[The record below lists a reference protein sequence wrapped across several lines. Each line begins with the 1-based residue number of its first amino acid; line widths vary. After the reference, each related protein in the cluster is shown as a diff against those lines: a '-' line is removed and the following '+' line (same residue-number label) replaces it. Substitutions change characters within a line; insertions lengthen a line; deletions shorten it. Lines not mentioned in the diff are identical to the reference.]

1 MAEFAGL
8 HLRIFGVTNVEEP
21 VLTIVPGR
29 VGRAAVSPRKWHH
42 VVVVGRPG
50 NYQLWVS
57 GVKHLDEKWEP
68 NRNESAPKMKLV
80 FGGSDDG
87 LMDFVG
93 KLDEIAYFNRA
104 LTSGEIKKHNAQ
116 N

>member
-1 MAEFAGL
+1 
-8 HLRIFGVTNVEEP
+8 
-21 VLTIVPGR
+21 
-29 VGRAAVSPRKWHH
+29 
-42 VVVVGRPG
+42 VVGRPG
-50 NYQLWVS
+50 NYQLWVN

>member
-1 MAEFAGL
+1 
-8 HLRIFGVTNVEEP
+8 LRIVELTNVEEP

-50 NYQLWVS
+50 NYQLWVNE
-57 GVKHLDEKWEP
+57 VKHLDEKWEP

-80 FGGSDDG
+80 FGGSNDG
-87 LMDFVG
+87 LMDFGG

-104 LTSGEIKKHNAQ
+104 LTSEEIKKHNSQ